1 MKKPISPLVY
11 STDTYDVIVA
21 ISPDTKKECYQIVNR
36 QYGVVE
42 IESSIYPQA
51 IKYAIDLEAGVAAM
65 FHISEELQ
73 QTIN

>member
-1 MKKPISPLVY
+1 MKKSVSNLVY
-11 STDTYDVIVA
+11 TTPTYNVIVA

-36 QYGVVE
+36 QWGVVE

-51 IKYAIDLEAGVAAM
+51 IKYANDLEAGVAAM
-65 FHISEELQ
+65 TDISAEIK